1 MEDTNER
8 RQTDCID
15 FTGGKECHGLS
26 VLCIQC
32 EVEMKL
38 ISLFSKIH
46 LIQFLSLLLLSAPW
60 TAPCLAENGIPK
72 ATDQAVEDDTRK
84 AFTHLDDYLKNNAI
98 KFTTSYDAQ
107 SISLGTSRGAAR
119 FYVERPNLLRLEL
132 SGDGFSYLMISDGK
146 VFTIYDEKK
155 KKYAQRPATERP
167 IEAVNLFTGLAAFQ
181 ARVPQFF
188 GLVGDVANGNIE
200 LKVTKVGV
208 DRVGGLACVR
218 YDMQYVS
225 QADSDKWTVWL
236 RADGVPLPCKTFIES
251 SDEGS
256 KQTNLYNWENK
267 APQSEKYVFV
277 PPSGSTE
284 VGISELSLRPL
295 Q

>member
-1 MEDTNER
+1 
-8 RQTDCID
+8 
-15 FTGGKECHGLS
+15 
-26 VLCIQC
+26 
-32 EVEMKL
+32 MKL

-46 LIQFLSLLLLSAPW
+46 LIQFLSLLLLSAP

-72 ATDQAVEDDTRK
+72 ATTDQAVEDDARK

-98 KFTTSYDAQ
+98 QFTTSYDAQ
-107 SISLGTSRGAAR
+107 SLSLGTSRGEAR

-146 VFTIYDEKK
+146 VFTIYDEIK

-188 GLVGDVANGNIE
+188 GLVGDVANDDID

-218 YDMQYVS
+218 YDMQYAS

-236 RADGVPLPCKTFIES
+236 REDGVPLPCKTSITS

-256 KQTNLYNWENK
+256 QQTNLYNWEET
-267 APQSEKYVFV
+267 APKPEKYIFV